1 MAKRKPTKKENLV
14 TILSS
19 INDPRVDRTKAH
31 NLCDILTMSL
41 CGMLCGHSDF
51 TVMAEFAK
59 ARKTWFESFL
69 ELPGGIPSHD
79 TFGRVFAAIDP
90 DEFLSAF
97 VRWTRTVRH
106 LCGSGVVAIDGKAL
120 RRAKEAGDQAPV
132 IVGAWGAQ
140 AGISLGQVKVDEKS
154 NEWEPS
160 GHRLPSKNHESSQIT
175 ALPELLDTLGI
186 KGCIITIDAM
196 GCQKKVARKIRAKGA
211 DYILA
216 LKDNQGNL
224 HDLAKHFLDGM
235 IELGPEGNNYHESE
249 EERGH
254 GRVEIRRCWVCDQL
268 DEWLPELLESYSEW
282 EGLKSIAAV
291 ECERT
296 VDGKTTVCRRYF
308 ITSLGA
314 DAKVIAEAVR
324 EHWGI
329 ENSLH
334 WVLDMTWR
342 EDESRARAGDAAQNL
357 SSMRRLAHNLIKTE
371 DPDSKKSIRMRTKIA
386 NWDTDYLLKLIG
398 VKLDA

>member
-1 MAKRKPTKKENLV
+1 MG
-14 TILSS
+14 
-19 INDPRVDRTKAH
+19 
-31 NLCDILTMSL
+31 L

-69 ELPGGIPSHD
+69 ELPNGIPSHD
-79 TFGRVFAAIDP
+79 TFGRVFAAIEP
-90 DEFLSAF
+90 DELLSAF

-106 LCGSGVVAIDGKAL
+106 LCRSGVVAIDGKAL
-120 RRAKEAGDQAPV
+120 RRAREAGDQAPV

-140 AGISLGQVKVDEKS
+140 AGISLGQVKVDGKS
-154 NEWEPS
+154 NE
-160 GHRLPSKNHESSQIT
+160 IT
-175 ALPELLDTLGI
+175 ALPELLDTLAI

-196 GCQKKVARKIRAKGA
+196 GCQKKVAKKIRARGA

-224 HDLAKHFLDGM
+224 YDHAKHFLDEM
-235 IELGPEGNNYHESE
+235 IELGPEGNNYWESE
-249 EERGH
+249 IERGH
-254 GRVEIRRCWVCDQL
+254 GRVEVRRCWACDEL
-268 DEWLPELLESYSEW
+268 GEWLPELLESYGEW
-282 EGLKSIAAV
+282 DGLESIAVV

-296 VDGKTTVCRRYF
+296 VGRETTIFRRYF

-314 DAKVIAEAVR
+314 DAEAIAAAVR
-324 EHWGI
+324 EHWAI

-334 WVLDMTWR
+334 WVLDMVWR
-342 EDESRARAGDAAQNL
+342 EDESRARAGNAAENL
-357 SSMRRLAHNLIKTE
+357 SSTRRLAHNLIKAE
-371 DPDSKKSIRMRTKIA
+371 DPDSRKSVRMRTRIA

-398 VKLDA
+398 VELDA

>member
-1 MAKRKPTKKENLV
+1 MAKRKSTKKEDLV

-19 INDPRVDRTKAH
+19 ITDPRVDRTRDH
-31 NLCDILTMSL
+31 ELCDILTIGL
-41 CGMLCGHSDF
+41 CSMLCGHSDF

-69 ELPGGIPSHD
+69 KLPGGIPSHD

-106 LCGSGVVAIDGKAL
+106 QCRSGVVAIDGKAL

-132 IVGAWGAQ
+132 IVGAWGVQ

-154 NEWEPS
+154 NE
-160 GHRLPSKNHESSQIT
+160 IT

-186 KGCIITIDAM
+186 RGCIITIDAM
-196 GCQKKVARKIRAKGA
+196 GCQKKVAQKIRAKGA

-216 LKDNQGNL
+216 LKDNQGKL

-254 GRVEIRRCWVCDQL
+254 GRIEKRRCWVCDEL
-268 DEWLPELLESYSEW
+268 DEWLPELLESYDEW

-296 VDGKTTVCRRYF
+296 VDGKTTVFRRYF

-314 DAKVIAEAVR
+314 DAEAIATAVR

-342 EDESRARAGDAAQNL
+342 EDESRARAGEAAQNL

>member
-1 MAKRKPTKKENLV
+1 MAKRRTNKKENLV
-14 TILSS
+14 SILSS

-31 NLCDILTMSL
+31 DLCDILTMGL
-41 CGMLCGHSDF
+41 CAMLCGHSDF
-51 TVMAEFAK
+51 TVIAEFAK

-69 ELPGGIPSHD
+69 ELPEGIPSHD

-120 RRAKEAGDQAPV
+120 RRAREAGDQAPV

-140 AGISLGQVKVDEKS
+140 AGISLGQIQVDEKS
-154 NEWEPS
+154 NE
-160 GHRLPSKNHESSQIT
+160 IT
-175 ALPELLDTLGI
+175 ALPELLDTLAI

-196 GCQKKVARKIRAKGA
+196 GCQKKVAKKIRERGA

-224 HDLAKHFLDGM
+224 HDLAKHFLDEM
-235 IELGPEGNNYHESE
+235 IELGPEGNSYHESE
-249 EERGH
+249 VERGH
-254 GRVEIRRCWVCDQL
+254 GRVEIRRCWVCDGL
-268 DEWLPELLESYSEW
+268 DEWLPDLLGSYGEW
-282 EGLKSIAAV
+282 EGLRSIAAV
-291 ECERT
+291 ESERT
-296 VDGKTTVCRRYF
+296 VGGETTIFRRYF

-314 DAKVIAEAVR
+314 DAKAIAAAVR

-334 WVLDMTWR
+334 WVLDMVWR
-342 EDESRARAGDAAQNL
+342 EDESRARAGNAAQNL

-371 DPDSKKSIRMRTKIA
+371 DPDSKKSVRMRTKIA

>member
-1 MAKRKPTKKENLV
+1 MAKRKPTKKEDLAS
-14 TILSS
+14 ILSS

-31 NLCDILTMSL
+31 NLGDILTMGL

-90 DEFLSAF
+90 EEFLSAF

-120 RRAKEAGDQAPV
+120 RRAKEAGEQAPV

-140 AGISLGQVKVDEKS
+140 AGISLGQVQVDEKS
-154 NEWEPS
+154 NE
-160 GHRLPSKNHESSQIT
+160 IT
-175 ALPELLDTLGI
+175 ALPELLDMLAI
-186 KGCIITIDAM
+186 RGCIVTIDAM
-196 GCQKKVARKIRAKGA
+196 GCQKKVAKKIRARGA

-216 LKDNQGNL
+216 LKDNQGKL
-224 HDLAKHFLDGM
+224 YDLAKHFLDGM
-235 IELGPEGNNYHESE
+235 IELGPGGNDYYESE
-249 EERGH
+249 VERGH
-254 GRVEIRRCWVCDQL
+254 GRVEVRRCWACDGL
-268 DEWLPELLESYSEW
+268 GDWLPELLESYGEW
-282 EGLKSIAAV
+282 EGLESIAAV

-296 VDGKTTVCRRYF
+296 VGGETTIFRRYF
-308 ITSLGA
+308 ITSLGP
-314 DAKVIAEAVR
+314 DAEVIARSVR

-334 WVLDMTWR
+334 WVLDMVWR
-342 EDESRARAGDAAQNL
+342 EDESRARAGNAVQNL

-371 DPDSKKSIRMRTKIA
+371 DPDSKKSVRMRTKIA

>member
-1 MAKRKPTKKENLV
+1 MAKRKSTKKEDLV
-14 TILSS
+14 SILSS

-31 NLCDILTMSL
+31 NLCDILTMGL
-41 CGMLCGHSDF
+41 CAMLCGHSDF

-69 ELPGGIPSHD
+69 ELPDGIPSHD

-120 RRAKEAGDQAPV
+120 RRAREAGDQAPV
-132 IVGAWGAQ
+132 IVGAWGVR
-140 AGISLGQVKVDEKS
+140 AGISLGQIQVDEKS
-154 NEWEPS
+154 NE
-160 GHRLPSKNHESSQIT
+160 IT
-175 ALPELLDTLGI
+175 ALPELLDTLAI

-216 LKDNQGNL
+216 LKDNQGKL
-224 HDLAKHFLDGM
+224 YDLAKHFLDGM
-235 IELGPEGNNYHESE
+235 IELGPEGNNYYESE
-249 EERGH
+249 VERGH
-254 GRVEIRRCWVCDQL
+254 GRVEVRRCWACDDL
-268 DEWLPELLESYSEW
+268 GEWLPELLESYGEW
-282 EGLKSIAAV
+282 DGLESIAVV

-296 VDGKTTVCRRYF
+296 VGGETTIFRRYF
-308 ITSLGA
+308 ITSLGP
-314 DAKVIAEAVR
+314 DAEVIATSVR

-334 WVLDMTWR
+334 WVLDMVWR
-342 EDESRARAGDAAQNL
+342 EDESRARAGNAAQNL

-371 DPDSKKSIRMRTKIA
+371 DPDSKKSVRMRTKIA
-386 NWDTDYLLKLIG
+386 NWDTNYLLKLIG

>member
-1 MAKRKPTKKENLV
+1 MAKRKPTKKEDLV
-14 TILSS
+14 SILSS

-31 NLCDILTMSL
+31 NLCDILTMGL

-69 ELPGGIPSHD
+69 ELPEGIPSHD

-120 RRAKEAGDQAPV
+120 RRAREAGDQAPV
-132 IVGAWGAQ
+132 IVGAWGAK
-140 AGISLGQVKVDEKS
+140 AGISLGQVNVDEKS
-154 NEWEPS
+154 NE
-160 GHRLPSKNHESSQIT
+160 IT
-175 ALPELLDTLGI
+175 ALPELLDTLAI
-186 KGCIITIDAM
+186 KGCIVTIDAM
-196 GCQKKVARKIRAKGA
+196 GCQKKVAKKIRAKGA

-216 LKDNQGNL
+216 LKDNQGKL
-224 HDLAKHFLDGM
+224 YDLAKHFLDGM
-235 IELGPEGNNYHESE
+235 IELGPEGNNYYESE
-249 EERGH
+249 VERGH
-254 GRVEIRRCWVCDQL
+254 GRVEVRRCWACDEL
-268 DEWLPELLESYSEW
+268 GEWLPELLESYGEW
-282 EGLKSIAAV
+282 DGLESIAVV

-296 VDGKTTVCRRYF
+296 VGGETTIFRRYF
-308 ITSLGA
+308 ITSLGP
-314 DAKVIAEAVR
+314 DAEVIATSVR

-334 WVLDMTWR
+334 WVLDMVWR
-342 EDESRARAGDAAQNL
+342 EDESRARAGNAAQNL

-371 DPDSKKSIRMRTKIA
+371 DPDSKKSVRMRTKIA